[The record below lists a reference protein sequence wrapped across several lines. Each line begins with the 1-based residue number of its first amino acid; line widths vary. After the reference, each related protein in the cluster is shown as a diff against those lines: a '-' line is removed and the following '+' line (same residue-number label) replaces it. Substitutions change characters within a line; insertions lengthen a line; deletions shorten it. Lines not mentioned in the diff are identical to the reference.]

1 MRHMEDP
8 NLGPENGARSS
19 AEKGE
24 AQLLGF
30 PFFGP
35 EFGPFSGPKRGA
47 SKVARLWGR
56 AGPQDGLCMAPA
68 SAGWSNLRG
77 A

>member
-8 NLGPENGARSS
+8 NLGPENGATSR

-24 AQLLGF
+24 ALLLGF
-30 PFFGP
+30 AFFGP
-35 EFGPFSGPKRGA
+35 ELGPFPGPKTGT
-47 SKVARLWGR
+47 SKVAKMRGR
-56 AGPQDGLCMAPA
+56 AGPQDGLCIAPA